1 MRADAELVRAV
12 IKGEREAFEVLV
24 KRYEKPVIA
33 IALNIL
39 GDRHLAS
46 DVSQEAF
53 VKAYEHLARLRKP
66 EAFGPWLMKIA
77 RRCAIRLACQRPG
90 EIRLEPGIAQG
101 IEDCDGR
108 LDEGKQRLLSAIVKL
123 PKAEKQVVMLRYF
136 SGNTVNDVAR
146 ILDRSV
152 GTVTKQ
158 LSRARIRLRRML
170 ERSEQ

>member
-77 RRCAIRLACQRPG
+77 RRCAIRLACHRRNPRTGDSPG
-90 EIRLEPGIAQG
+90 NRG
-101 IEDCDGR
+101 
-108 LDEGKQRLLSAIVKL
+108 
-123 PKAEKQVVMLRYF
+123 
-136 SGNTVNDVAR
+136 
-146 ILDRSV
+146 
-152 GTVTKQ
+152 
-158 LSRARIRLRRML
+158 LRR
-170 ERSEQ
+170 SA